1 MLDYAP
7 GAAEFPIKT
16 SPWRAPTDSSQPPQ
30 PHRGSGMVSGPS
42 IRPHRG
48 ANRARHFA
56 SFRAPGNGQIDATRS
71 PVVKVFSPQVKRGVL
86 WTVGEVDFLAS
97 PLRSLFP
104 ELHRVSKDFSL
115 WLAGHDCVFC
125 RMLNSAQS
133 AGYKLRTSV
142 TLECHGGNGLIC
154 GYSTGMSTGPQP
166 KLGTNSTYR
175 DFRPTM
181 TASISRLSRRCA
193 DNRFH
198 SDLSRP
204 EGWGWSSGWVCHS
217 PK

>member
-1 MLDYAP
+1 ML
-7 GAAEFPIKT
+7 
-16 SPWRAPTDSSQPPQ
+16 
-30 PHRGSGMVSGPS
+30 
-42 IRPHRG
+42 
-48 ANRARHFA
+48 HFA
-56 SFRAPGNGQIDATRS
+56 HLGTLAYRVDGQIGATRS
-71 PVVKVFSPQVKRGVL
+71 PVVTVFSPQVKWGVL
-86 WTVGEVDFLAS
+86 WTVGEGHFLAS
-97 PLRSLFP
+97 PFRSLFP
-104 ELHRVSKDFSL
+104 ELRHVSKDFSL
-115 WLAGHDCVFC
+115 WLAGHDCVLC
-125 RMLNSAQS
+125 RMRNSAQS
-133 AGYKLRTSV
+133 AGDKLRASV